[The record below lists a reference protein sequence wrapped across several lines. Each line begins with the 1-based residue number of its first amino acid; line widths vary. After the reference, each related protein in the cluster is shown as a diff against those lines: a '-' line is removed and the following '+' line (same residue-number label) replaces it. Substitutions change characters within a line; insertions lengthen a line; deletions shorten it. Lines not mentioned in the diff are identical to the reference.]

1 MTVRRRFAALL
12 SSGILLVLLPS
23 FVADY
28 IQPERRRKPAK
39 LHSTSYLDGL
49 RGLAACSV
57 FAYHYTDYNHKFF
70 LPAYGSNPPEQGSSF
85 LQLPYLRI
93 IYTGTPMVHIF
104 FVISGFALAYRP
116 LKCLYEG
123 KAPTSSSYLHSP
135 RSGAIAKCHAIL
147 ASSAFRRPFR
157 LYGPPLVLTFI
168 DVILVRFGYM
178 NNFIH
183 PEPTVWGQLSNWA
196 NDALSNLIW
205 PWGWDDRSPHSKYN
219 PHLWTIPI
227 EFTHS
232 MLLFLVVL
240 GVSRLRSAALRQTVL
255 ALCMTYMFVL
265 CGKWA
270 SFEFLAGALLADFH
284 LAKENTQTADH
295 HEGNQGHGAKY
306 SKEGILYFAERL
318 APLLVLAAAGFII
331 SLPTRAADITPSYV
345 WLMLHV
351 PSRYAPDRGH
361 AFWYAL
367 AALGTVWA
375 CARVQAIRRVLE
387 SGVAQ
392 YAGRIS
398 FAFYILQ
405 HPILNIC
412 EHHVLGAAWRAA
424 KDDKP
429 EVLPWGV
436 RGLTGQDTPWQ
447 RTVCW
452 FIGLVILGAGL
463 VWAADLFTR
472 FVDTPMVKAAR
483 SLEGMAFAR
492 DDEDGEVLPVKN

>member
-23 FVADY
+23 FIADA
-28 IQPERRRKPAK
+28 IQPERRRKPSK
-39 LHSTSYLDGL
+39 LHPTSYLDGL

-70 LPAYGSNPPEQGSSF
+70 LPAYGSNPPDQGSSI
-85 LQLPYLRI
+85 LQLPYIRI
-93 IYTGTPMVHIF
+93 VYAGTPMVHIF

-116 LKCLYEG
+116 LKCLYEQRSP
-123 KAPTSSSYLHSP
+123 ASPSHPHSP
-135 RSGAIAKCHAIL
+135 RSGAIAKCHAVL
-147 ASSAFRRPFR
+147 ASSAFRRPIR
-157 LYGPPLVLTFI
+157 LFGPPLVLTLT
-168 DVILVRFGYM
+168 DVILVRLGFM

-183 PEPTVWGQLSNWA
+183 PEPSLWA
-196 NDALSNLIW
+196 QMTKWAEDAVANLTW

-232 MLLFLVVL
+232 MLLFLVL
-240 GVSRLRSAALRQTVL
+240 LAISRLRSPALRQTVL
-255 ALCMTYMFVL
+255 ALCMAYMFLL
-265 CGKWA
+265 CGRWA

-284 LAKENTQTADH
+284 ISKESTQTVDH
-295 HEGNQGHGAKY
+295 HDGSQGHGGK
-306 SKEGILYFAERL
+306 SPKDGISFFVERV
-318 APLLVLAAAGFII
+318 APLIVLAAAGYII
-331 SLPTRAADITPSYV
+331 SLPSRPGDITPSYV

-351 PSRYAPDRGH
+351 PSQYAPDRAH

-367 AALGTVWA
+367 AAFGIVWA
-375 CARVQAIRRVLE
+375 CARVLAIRRVLE
-387 SGVAQ
+387 SGPAQ

-412 EHHVLGAAWRAA
+412 EHHVLGAAWKAA

-436 RGLTGQDTPWQ
+436 RGLTGQSTPTQ

-452 FIGLVILGAGL
+452 FIGLCILGGML
-463 VWAADLFTR
+463 VWAADVFTR
-472 FVDTPMVKAAR
+472 LVDTPIVKAAR

-492 DDEDGEVLPVKN
+492 DDEDGEVLPMKN